1 MKTFTETLNDKILP
15 TGLLLASLAW
25 VWAATGHVFSLV
37 G

>member
-1 MKTFTETLNDKILP
+1 MKNCSDTLNDKILP

>member
-1 MKTFTETLNDKILP
+1 MKNITEILNEKVLP

>member
-1 MKTFTETLNDKILP
+1 MKTFTETLNEKILP
-15 TGLLLASLAW
+15 IGLLLASLAW